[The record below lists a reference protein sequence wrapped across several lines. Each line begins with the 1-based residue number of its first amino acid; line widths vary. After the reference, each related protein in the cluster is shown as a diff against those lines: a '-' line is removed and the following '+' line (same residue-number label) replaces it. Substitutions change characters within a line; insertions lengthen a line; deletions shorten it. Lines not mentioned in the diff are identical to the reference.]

1 MLRQVV
7 LDGTGTEAD
16 IQGWEVA
23 GKTGTAQKY
32 INGKYSNDHFISN
45 FVGFF
50 PASKPEI
57 LSVIVLDEPKSP
69 MHWGEKVQQLR
80 LSELWKE

>member
-32 INGKYSNDHFISN
+32 IDGKYSNDHFISN
-45 FVGFF
+45 FV
-50 PASKPEI
+50 ASSLLANQKFY
-57 LSVIVLDEPKSP
+57 
-69 MHWGEKVQQLR
+69 Q
-80 LSELWKE
+80 